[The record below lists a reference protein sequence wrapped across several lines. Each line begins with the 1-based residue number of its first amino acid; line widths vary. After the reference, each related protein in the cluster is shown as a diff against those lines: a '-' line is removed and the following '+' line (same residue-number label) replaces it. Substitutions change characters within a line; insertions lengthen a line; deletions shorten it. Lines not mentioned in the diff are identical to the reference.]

1 MTFVFSINTEDIEI
15 NIEAM
20 FKEDTLQE
28 LNFTEKETTLVPN
41 EYIPFVKRI
50 ENYFLGK
57 DDLNNIKIELSGT
70 PFQIKTWEALMR
82 IPYGKVISYKD
93 QAKLANHETAV
104 RAIANANGKNKI
116 SLIVP

>member
-1 MTFVFSINTEDIEI
+1 MTFVFKIKTEDIEI
-15 NIEAM
+15 NLEAK
-20 FKEDTLQE
+20 FRDDTLLE
-28 LNFTEKETTLVPN
+28 LIFTEKDATDIPK
-41 EYIPFVKRI
+41 EYLPFVKRV

-57 DDLNNIKIELSGT
+57 DDLSNIKIELSGT
-70 PFQIKTWEALMR
+70 AFQIKTWEALIR

-93 QAKLANHETAV
+93 QAKLANHESAV